1 MQMLPGKAAFPY
13 QSHQWRPRSGLLC
26 HDSVGQQSARCCEDS
41 GEITI
46 PASEG
51 FASVLCLTL
60 VNSSFFFLKGPD
72 SLFIDVN

>member
-13 QSHQWRPRSGLLC
+13 QSHQWSGLLC
-26 HDSVGQQSARCCEDS
+26 HDSVGQQSARCCADS
-41 GEITI
+41 GETTI

-60 VNSSFFFLKGPD
+60 VNSSFFFFLKGPN